1 MLELTIKQVNYI
13 QEIESIK
20 MIRQI
25 VFQEEQGVDPIL
37 EFDGYDEICQHLL
50 AYLDNQPVG
59 TTRIRFIDETT
70 AKIERVAV
78 LSHARGQGIATELMK
93 VSLTLI
99 KDSNCTKVIVNAQ
112 EYIKEFYQKLG
123 FEIIGDRFE
132 EAGIPHV
139 KMIKY
144 DIQ

>member
-1 MLELTIKQVNYI
+1 MLKLTIKQVNYI

-25 VFQEEQGVDPIL
+25 VFQEEQGINPDL
-37 EFDGYDEICQHLL
+37 EFDGYDETCQHLL

-59 TTRIRFIDETT
+59 TTRIRFLDQTT

-78 LSHARGQGIATELMK
+78 LPHGRGQGIATELMK
-93 VSLTLI
+93 VSLSLI
-99 KDSNCTKVIVNAQ
+99 KDSNCPKVIVNAQ
-112 EYIKEFYQKLG
+112 KYIQELYKKLG
-123 FEIIGDRFE
+123 FETIGDRFE
-132 EAGIPHV
+132 EAGITHV

-144 DIQ
+144 SV